1 MRALFQQQKNVLVM
15 SAVDRRCDCVT
26 RQLIETVDKNMEKWG
41 ARWRQLVTVTAFMAK
56 FDTRLSKFFYFW
68 SSLSPCLL
76 SFVAVKK
83 RVFPFQLFCWFRLL
97 QVLFSRLL
105 SGLFRFSNSNNS
117 SSRLLFIDV
126 NYFNFFFCLNKN
138 LGCCSVCLQLA
149 RLHKSGEWWAEVPK
163 KFCWLAGW
171 HGWNVWCKYVE
182 WTPWDKRTTRPTSPV
197 EPDSPVAALSH

>member
-1 MRALFQQQKNVLVM
+1 MQGDVNWWLWLRSWPSLTPGCPSSSISGHPFRLVCSVSLRSKNGFSLF
-15 SAVDRRCDCVT
+15 SC
-26 RQLIETVDKNMEKWG
+26 
-41 ARWRQLVTVTAFMAK
+41 
-56 FDTRLSKFFYFW
+56 
-68 SSLSPCLL
+68 
-76 SFVAVKK
+76 FVG
-83 RVFPFQLFCWFRLL
+83 FRLL

-126 NYFNFFFCLNKN
+126 NYFNFCFCLNKN